1 MSDAAP
7 LDWVLRRDRRVA
19 LAALAAVVALAWGHL
34 LLGAGMDMPAAMAGA
49 AAPMPV
55 AWSPGHAAVMALMW
69 ALMMLAMMLPSAA
82 PMILLHATVSRRR
95 DPVRGGRRALLFA
108 LAYAAVWGGFALAAT
123 AAQWGLERAALLTP
137 ALAANSAVVASL
149 LFLGAGIYQFTP
161 LKRACLRQCRSPL
174 EFLAGHWRGGDAGA
188 FRMGARHGA
197 YCVGCCW
204 AAMALLF
211 AGGVMNLAWIAG
223 LALLVLAEKLLSGGP
238 VVGRVLGAG
247 LIAWGAAGLA
257 AAAMA

>member
-19 LAALAAVVALAWGHL
+19 AAALAAVVALAWGHV
-34 LLGAGMDMPAAMAGA
+34 LLGAGMDMSAAMSGA
-49 AAPMPV
+49 TTPMPM

-82 PMILLHATVSRRR
+82 PVILLHATVSRRK
-95 DPVRGGRRALLFA
+95 DPERGGRRALLFA
-108 LAYAAVWGGFALAAT
+108 LAYAAVWGGFALTAT
-123 AAQWGLERAALLTP
+123 ATQWGLERAALLTP
-137 ALAANSAVVASL
+137 DMAAGSAVVASL
-149 LFLGAGIYQFTP
+149 LFLGAGVYQFTP
-161 LKRACLRQCRSPL
+161 LKRACLRRCRSPL
-174 EFLAGHWRGGDAGA
+174 EFLAGHWRGGNAGA

-204 AAMALLF
+204 AMMALLF
-211 AGGVMNLAWIAG
+211 VGGVMNPAWIAG
-223 LALLVLAEKLLSGGP
+223 LALLVLAEKLLPGGP

-247 LIAWGAAGLA
+247 LIAWGVVGLA
-257 AAAMA
+257 AAALA